1 MTSIL
6 TAMNDTT
13 LSKRHFLYHCAWCAA
28 GLGLAGSQA
37 WAREGVE
44 VGKESAFAKL
54 VPATEVEQ
62 SALQQY
68 RQMLQQASS
77 KNALGPDNHPQVLR
91 LREIARRIIPHSY
104 DWNPRAR
111 EWKWEVNLIGSNQ
124 INAFCMP

>member
-1 MTSIL
+1 
-6 TAMNDTT
+6 MNDTY
-13 LSKRHFLYHCAWCAA
+13 LSKRRFLHHCAGCAA
-28 GLGLAGSQA
+28 GLGLAGSGA

-77 KNALGPDNHPQVLR
+77 KNALGPDNHPQVVR
-91 LREIARRIIPHSY
+91 LREIARRMGLSAAYLSDVELGRRPATAKVVQGY
-104 DWNPRAR
+104 G
-111 EWKWEVNLIGSNQ
+111 L
-124 INAFCMP
+124 